1 MQYKVISKG
10 VKYKVMKSALAYK
23 PLIYKAVII
32 VLTIKMPDG
41 SVLANK
47 HVTINGNTYMTN
59 ASGRVSITDDMGLS
73 VTYRVKYNDL
83 YYTDIAVTYTAN
95 ASYNVTL
102 EQHVAAGSVT
112 INEWAFSS
120 TSSYAKKP
128 YTLVVPPVV
137 TVVKMSGSKR
147 NSGKKVKAGYVGTN
161 GEAIANGDVEIAY
174 LSSYGDK
181 SFEKYVGVTPG
192 ETYTIYGRNVADGA
206 TIEWS
211 DEINTHAVDVTI

>member
-73 VTYRVKYNDL
+73 VTYRV
-83 YYTDIAVTYTAN
+83 
-95 ASYNVTL
+95 
-102 EQHVAAGSVT
+102 
-112 INEWAFSS
+112 
-120 TSSYAKKP
+120 
-128 YTLVVPPVV
+128 
-137 TVVKMSGSKR
+137 
-147 NSGKKVKAGYVGTN
+147 
-161 GEAIANGDVEIAY
+161 
-174 LSSYGDK
+174 
-181 SFEKYVGVTPG
+181 
-192 ETYTIYGRNVADGA
+192 
-206 TIEWS
+206 
-211 DEINTHAVDVTI
+211 NTMICIIRI

>member
-41 SVLANK
+41 SVLTNK
-47 HVTINGNTYMTN
+47 YVTINGNTYMTN

-102 EQHVAAGSVT
+102 EQHVAAGSVSVSAW
-112 INEWAFSS
+112 NYSNNSFE
-120 TSSYAKKP
+120 KKS
-128 YTLVVPPVV
+128 YTLTIPA
-137 TVVKMSGSKR
+137 VVKIIKITGTGFDGLSDESTDYAYIGTSGR
-147 NSGKKVKAGYVGTN
+147 TEMAGNTVIQYGN
-161 GEAIANGDVEIAY
+161 G
-174 LSSYGDK
+174 
-181 SFEKYVGVTPG
+181 SFAKYVGVTAG
-192 ETYTIYGRNVADGA
+192 KSYTLYGRWVQNAVIA
-206 TIEWS
+206 WS
-211 DEINTHAVDVTI
+211 DEINTHKADVTI

>member
-47 HVTINGNTYMTN
+47 YVTINGNTYMTN

-83 YYTDIAVTYTAN
+83 YYTDITVTYMAN

-102 EQHVAAGSVT
+102 EQHVAAGSVSVSAW
-112 INEWAFSS
+112 NYSNN
-120 TSSYAKKP
+120 SYEKKS
-128 YTLVVPPVV
+128 YTLTIPA
-137 TVVKMSGSKR
+137 VVKIIKITGTGFDGLSDESTDYAYIGTSGRTES
-147 NSGKKVKAGYVGTN
+147 AGNTVIQYGN
-161 GEAIANGDVEIAY
+161 G
-174 LSSYGDK
+174 
-181 SFEKYVGVTPG
+181 SFTKYVGVTAG
-192 ETYTIYGRNVADGA
+192 KSYTLYGRWIKDAVIA
-206 TIEWS
+206 WS
-211 DEINTHAVDVTI
+211 DEINTHKADVTI

>member
-83 YYTDIAVTYTAN
+83 YYTDISVTYTAN

-112 INEWAFSS
+112 ISEWAFSS
-120 TSSYAKKP
+120 TSSYAKKA
-128 YTLVVPPVV
+128 V
-137 TVVKMSGSKR
+137 
-147 NSGKKVKAGYVGTN
+147 YVGRSAGCNRCQDDRQETQ
-161 GEAIANGDVEIAY
+161 
-174 LSSYGDK
+174 LWHK
-181 SFEKYVGVTPG
+181 SKSRLRRY
-192 ETYTIYGRNVADGA
+192 
-206 TIEWS
+206 
-211 DEINTHAVDVTI
+211 